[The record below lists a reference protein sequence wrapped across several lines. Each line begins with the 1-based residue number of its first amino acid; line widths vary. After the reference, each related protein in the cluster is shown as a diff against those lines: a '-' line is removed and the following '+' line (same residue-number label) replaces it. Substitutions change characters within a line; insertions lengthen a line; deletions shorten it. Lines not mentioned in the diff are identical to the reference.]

1 MLPSASGNAR
11 SRGAGEGEEARTDRG
26 KELAERTNVMVSN
39 SGLLLLTTF
48 FAASFVSD
56 CQRGG
61 EAHG

>member
-1 MLPSASGNAR
+1 MSNKINDAKR
-11 SRGAGEGEEARTDRG
+11 RRETEEEEGQWEEG
-26 KELAERTNVMVSN
+26 KEFVERTNVMVSN

-48 FAASFVSD
+48 FAASFVSN